1 MANAKS
7 RTIARPKSKPRIIA
21 TDDDVRDGVRALR
34 RKCAIMRRVHDLA
47 GHPPLRRRP
56 AGFEGLARIIVG
68 QQLSVASA
76 IRHLGPDGGR
86 LHARSSRDIL
96 LALEDKHLTAA
107 GLSRGKIRTLR
118 AIAAACGNGLD
129 LTRLEHASEEEIHD
143 ALTEVTGIGPWTA
156 DVFILF
162 CLGRADGWAPG
173 DLALQVAAQRAFELA
188 ERPDKEEMLELA
200 ERWRPWRGVA
210 ARLLW
215 AYYAALKQQRTA
227 VPV

>member
-1 MANAKS
+1 MANTKS
-7 RTIARPKSKPRIIA
+7 RTPQRAKPKPRIIA

-34 RKCAIMRRVHDLA
+34 RKCPTMRRVHDLA
-47 GHPPLRRRP
+47 GDPPLRRRP

-68 QQLSVASA
+68 QQVSVASA
-76 IRHLGPDGGR
+76 TAIWGR
-86 LHARSSRDIL
+86 TAAACAPFEPHVL
-96 LALEDKHLTAA
+96 LALEDKHLAGA
-107 GLSRGKIRTLR
+107 GLSRPKIRTLR
-118 AIAAACGNGLD
+118 AIAAACNDGLD
-129 LTRLEHASEEEIHD
+129 LTRLERFTEEEIHA

-173 DLALQVAAQRAFELA
+173 DLALQVAAQHALELA
-188 ERPDKEEMLELA
+188 ERPGKAEMLEIA

-215 AYYAALKQQRTA
+215 AYYAAVKQQRTA

>member
-1 MANAKS
+1 MANTKS
-7 RTIARPKSKPRIIA
+7 RTADRPRIIVSDA
-21 TDDDVRDGVRALR
+21 DIKDGVRALR
-34 RKCAIMRRVHDLA
+34 RKCAVLRRIHDVT

-76 IRHLGPDGGR
+76 SAIWERTALACQPFEP
-86 LHARSSRDIL
+86 AVMM
-96 LALEDKHLTAA
+96 ALEDRQLATA
-107 GLSRGKIRTLR
+107 GLSRPKIRTLR
-118 AIAAACGNGLD
+118 AIAAACTGELD
-129 LTRLEHASEEEIHD
+129 LARLEHASAEEVH
-143 ALTEVTGIGPWTA
+143 AVLTAVTGIGPWTA
-156 DVFILF
+156 DVYIMF

-173 DLALQVAAQRAFELA
+173 DLALQIAAQQAFDLDA
-188 ERPDKEEMLELA
+188 RPGKEEMLELA

-215 AYYAALKQQRTA
+215 AYYAAVKTKRTA

>member
-1 MANAKS
+1 VANTKS
-7 RTIARPKSKPRIIA
+7 RTLVRPRIIV

-68 QQLSVASA
+68 QQVSVASA
-76 IRHLGPDGGR
+76 SAIWERTAAVCAPFEPH
-86 LHARSSRDIL
+86 IL
-96 LALEDKHLTAA
+96 LALSDQQLAGA
-107 GLSRGKIRTLR
+107 GLSRPKIRTLK
-118 AIAAACGNGLD
+118 AIATACSGSLD
-129 LTRLEHASEEEIHD
+129 LTRLEQASEEEVHA

-173 DLALQVAAQRAFELA
+173 DLALQVAAQHALELDA
-188 ERPDKEEMLELA
+188 RPGKDEMLELA